1 MSGRQQQQEEKEEVV
16 VVVAAVF
23 DTTACFK
30 TDCLTERGTFF

>member
-1 MSGRQQQQEEKEEVV
+1 MSGRQQQEEEEEVV
-16 VVVAAVF
+16 VAVAVF

>member
-1 MSGRQQQQEEKEEVV
+1 MSGRQQQQQEEEEVV
-16 VVVAAVF
+16 VAAAVF